1 MHGHCGVE
9 MAVCVWGWVCCIL
22 IATTMRERILT
33 GWCES
38 YPSYPT
44 NLKVPARLSII
55 PACSHRRDRLSVS
68 RAMACCWPAMPA
80 VMVQH
85 WEVRGF
91 ALQFFLARWQA
102 RVRQKLSKLAISRV
116 VVFGGSTK

>member
-1 MHGHCGVE
+1 MHGHFRVE
-9 MAVCVWGWVCCIL
+9 MGVCVWGWVCCIL

-55 PACSHRRDRLSVS
+55 RACSHRRDRLSVS
-68 RAMACCWPAMPA
+68 RAMACCWPAMLA

-85 WEVRGF
+85 WWVRGF
-91 ALQFFLARWQA
+91 ALEFIFVKWKA
-102 RVRQKLSKLAISRV
+102 RVRQELSRLGISQV
-116 VVFGGSTK
+116 LFFGGL